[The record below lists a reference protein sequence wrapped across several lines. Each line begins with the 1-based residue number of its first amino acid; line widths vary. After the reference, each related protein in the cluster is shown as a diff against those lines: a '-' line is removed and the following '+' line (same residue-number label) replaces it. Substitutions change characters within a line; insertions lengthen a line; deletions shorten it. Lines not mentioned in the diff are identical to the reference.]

1 MGCCMNVAEINQILP
16 KYIQALYSDSTLYFS
31 GEETIATPERK
42 ALVTRNIK
50 LIQEKLSFLEQV
62 LNQSGLG
69 DSVTLEKI
77 SQERSA

>member
-1 MGCCMNVAEINQILP
+1 MNVAEIIQILP
-16 KYIQALYSDSTLYFS
+16 KYVQALYSDSILYFS
-31 GEETIATPERK
+31 DEETIATPERK
-42 ALVTRNIK
+42 SLVIRDIK

-77 SQERSA
+77 SQERSE